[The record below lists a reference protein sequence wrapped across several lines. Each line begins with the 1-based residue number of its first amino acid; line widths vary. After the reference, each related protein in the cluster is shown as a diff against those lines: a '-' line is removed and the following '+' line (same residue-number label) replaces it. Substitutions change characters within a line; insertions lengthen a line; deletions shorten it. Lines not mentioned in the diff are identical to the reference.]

1 MKRVILFL
9 SAVFMAASVW
19 SQTAQIIEVISEDTM
34 VVTYYDT
41 VVVFHHPDFESCNMT
56 VWNYRIPDNHFAYG
70 TMEEYYHRLMRYLYE
85 PVDGYD
91 SIYQMPVTYY
101 PFSLDGSFFGKNSY
115 AVEAYGQPFHFD
127 SPVTVIGVAAQV
139 RGDINGLNKN
149 FYITSEVDDFK
160 ELASAPVFPAALRPG
175 NTRDSRANY
184 FFNTSV
190 TLKDF
195 IIVGET
201 YFNISDTALHFWG
214 DTPMPAPWL
223 NYNATFSVFDT
234 VWNDTIFGC
243 QNSESPWLKQGGQW
257 RRFCDDTVY
266 YFAQNSTLNF
276 NPIVVMPSTSSLSE
290 AELASTCSVYP
301 NPANNEAVVLSNFR
315 IEAVEIYDMSG
326 KMVRREEVSAYELHL
341 DLQSLASGSYVFK
354 IKTVKGTIEKKVIKQ

>member
-1 MKRVILFL
+1 MKRAILFL
-9 SAVFMAASVW
+9 SAVFMAVSVW

-56 VWNYRIPDNHFAYG
+56 VWNYTFYDPHFEFG
-70 TMEEYYHRLMRYLYE
+70 TMEEYYYDLTRNLYE
-85 PVDGYD
+85 PVEGYD
-91 SIYQMPVTYY
+91 SIHQVPITYY
-101 PFSLDGSFFGKNSY
+101 PFSLGGSFFGKNNY
-115 AVEAYGQPFHFD
+115 VVEAYGQPFHFE

-139 RGDINGLNKN
+139 RGHIYGLDKK
-149 FYITSEVDDFK
+149 FYITSETTDFK
-160 ELASAPVFPAALRPG
+160 ELASAPVFPAELRPG

-190 TLKDF
+190 TLQDF

-201 YFNISDTALHFWG
+201 YFNISDTNKRYMG
-214 DTPMPAPWL
+214 ETPMPAPWL

-243 QNSESPWLKQGGQW
+243 QNSESPWLKQDGQW

-315 IEAVEIYDMSG
+315 IEAVEIYDVSG
-326 KMVRREEVSAYELHL
+326 RMVKREEVSAYELHT
-341 DLQSLASGSYVFK
+341 DLQSLAPGSYVFK
-354 IKTVKGTIEKKVIKQ
+354 IKTVKGTIEKKIVKQ

>member
-9 SAVFMAASVW
+9 SAVFMAVSVW

-127 SPVTVIGVAAQV
+127 SLVTIIGIAAQV
-139 RGDINGLNKN
+139 RGHIYGVDKKI
-149 FYITSEVDDFK
+149 YITTEENNFVP
-160 ELASAPVFPAALRPG
+160 LMYAPVFPAELRPG

-184 FFNTSV
+184 FFEKPITIQ
-190 TLKDF
+190 DF
-195 IIVGET
+195 IVVGET
-201 YFNISDTALHFWG
+201 YFNISDTSKRYMG
-214 DTPMPAPWL
+214 EIPMPAPWL

-243 QNSESPWLKQGGQW
+243 QNSESPWLKQGGLW

-276 NPIVVMPSTSSLSE
+276 NPIVVMPSTSGLSE
-290 AELASTCSVYP
+290 AELASTCSIYP
-301 NPANNEAVVLSNFR
+301 NPASNEAVVLSNFR
-315 IEAVEIYDMSG
+315 VEAVEIYDMSG
-326 KMVRREEVSAYELHL
+326 RMVRREEVSAYELHL
-341 DLQSLASGSYVFK
+341 DLQ
-354 IKTVKGTIEKKVIKQ
+354 

>member
-9 SAVFMAASVW
+9 SAVFMAVSVW

-41 VVVFHHPDFESCNMT
+41 VVVFHHPDFVSCNKT

-149 FYITSEVDDFK
+149 FYITSEADDFK

-234 VWNDTIFGC
+234 V
-243 QNSESPWLKQGGQW
+243 
-257 RRFCDDTVY
+257 
-266 YFAQNSTLNF
+266 
-276 NPIVVMPSTSSLSE
+276 
-290 AELASTCSVYP
+290 
-301 NPANNEAVVLSNFR
+301 
-315 IEAVEIYDMSG
+315 
-326 KMVRREEVSAYELHL
+326 
-341 DLQSLASGSYVFK
+341 
-354 IKTVKGTIEKKVIKQ
+354 